1 MEENIFINFDEGRKF
16 LSNEHLF
23 FLKRFYEIDLQ
34 ASKKSLVNAFEKKDL
49 VELKR
54 CAHSLKGT
62 SSYIGAITCRKL
74 SEDLQLL
81 CADPTASNKQ
91 ITEFTNLLVQHLE
104 DLYKYL
110 KNYFNPMEI
119 NIPSRRKSD
128 CKIESPLAE
137 DLKEE
142 QLTLTIKK
150 LIPPV
155 SRVIVADHEH
165 SYEDDEID
173 ILEELNKQWRC
184 AII

>member
-1 MEENIFINFDEGRKF
+1 MEENTFINFEEGRKF

-34 ASKKSLVNAFEKKDL
+34 ASKKSLVNAYEKNDL

-62 SSYIGAITCRKL
+62 SSYIGALTCRKL

-81 CADPTASNKQ
+81 CANTSASKEQ

-110 KNYFNPMEI
+110 KNYFNPIEI
-119 NIPSRRKSD
+119 IVPPRRKSD
-128 CKIESPLAE
+128 CKIESPLVE
-137 DLKEE
+137 ELKEE

-155 SRVIVADHEH
+155 SRVIVADHGH
-165 SYEDDEID
+165 SYEEDEID

-184 AII
+184 VIV